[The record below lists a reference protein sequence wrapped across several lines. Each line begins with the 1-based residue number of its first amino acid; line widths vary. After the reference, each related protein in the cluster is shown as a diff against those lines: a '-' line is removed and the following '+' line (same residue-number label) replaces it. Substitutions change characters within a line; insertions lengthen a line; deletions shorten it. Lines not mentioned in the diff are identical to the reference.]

1 MKEEDLILLS
11 KEQFINAINDVEN
24 VCRYQEGL
32 NNYFRKN
39 NVDGYIFQPD
49 CSSTVIGLL
58 HTVLGEKD
66 KDEWIDYF
74 CFELDF
80 GKKWKE
86 GVITEKD
93 GTDIILKTAEDL
105 YNLLEKQIN

>member
-1 MKEEDLILLS
+1 MIS
-11 KEQFINAINDVEN
+11 KKDFIKAIEDVEN
-24 VCRYQEGL
+24 VCRYHEGL

-49 CSSTVIGLL
+49 CTSTVLRLL
-58 HTVLGEKD
+58 HSIAGIKD

-80 GKKWKE
+80 GKKWHE
-86 GVITEKD
+86 GMITNDD

-105 YNLLEKQIN
+105 YNLLESQE

>member
-1 MKEEDLILLS
+1 MLS
-11 KEQFINAINDVEN
+11 KEEFVKAINDVEN

-58 HTVLGEKD
+58 HTILGEKD

-86 GVITEKD
+86 GTITEKN
-93 GTDIILKTAEDL
+93 GTEIILKTDEDL
-105 YNLLEKQIN
+105 DSLLEKQIN

>member
-1 MKEEDLILLS
+1 MID
-11 KEQFINAINDVEN
+11 KEQFINAISDVES
-24 VCRYQEGL
+24 VYRYQEGL

-58 HTVLGEKD
+58 HNIFGVMD
-66 KDEWIDYF
+66 KDGWIDYF

-86 GVITEKD
+86 GTITEKD
-93 GTDIILKTAEDL
+93 GTDIVLKTAEDL
-105 YNLLEKQIN
+105 YNLLEKQSN

>member
-1 MKEEDLILLS
+1 MLS
-11 KEQFINAINDVEN
+11 KEKFIKAIDDVES

-49 CSSTVIGLL
+49 CTSTVINLL
-58 HTVLGEKD
+58 HTIAGTKD

-86 GVITEKD
+86 GMITEKD
-93 GTDIILKTAEDL
+93 GTDIILKTSEDL
-105 YNLLEKQIN
+105 YDLLEKQM

>member
-1 MKEEDLILLS
+1 MID
-11 KEQFINAINDVEN
+11 KEQFINAISDVES
-24 VCRYQEGL
+24 VYRYQEGL

-58 HTVLGEKD
+58 HNTLGEKD
-66 KDEWIDYF
+66 KDGWIDYF

-86 GVITEKD
+86 GTITEKD
-93 GTDIILKTAEDL
+93 GTDIVLKTAEDL
-105 YNLLEKQIN
+105 YNLLEKQSN

>member
-1 MKEEDLILLS
+1 MLS
-11 KEQFINAINDVEN
+11 KEEFVKAINEVEN

-49 CSSTVIGLL
+49 CTSTVISLL
-58 HTVLGEKD
+58 HTISGTKD
-66 KDEWIDYF
+66 KDEWINYF

-86 GVITEKD
+86 GMITEKD
-93 GTDIILKTAEDL
+93 GTDIILKTSEDL
-105 YNLLEKQIN
+105 YNLLEKQM

>member
-1 MKEEDLILLS
+1 MIS
-11 KEQFINAINDVEN
+11 KKDFIKAIEDVEN
-24 VCRYQEGL
+24 VWRYHEGL

-49 CSSTVIGLL
+49 CTSTVLRLL
-58 HTVLGEKD
+58 HSIAGIKD

-80 GKKWKE
+80 GKKWHE
-86 GVITEKD
+86 GTITNDD
-93 GTDIILKTAEDL
+93 GTDIVLKTAEDL
-105 YNLLEKQIN
+105 YNLLESQE

>member
-1 MKEEDLILLS
+1 MLS

-58 HTVLGEKD
+58 HTIFGEKD
-66 KDEWIDYF
+66 KDIPGIHFGAFRQSAGGAAEGDHTVLSPLALRRSQAIWFLDYE
-74 CFELDF
+74 ELS
-80 GKKWKE
+80 
-86 GVITEKD
+86 
-93 GTDIILKTAEDL
+93 
-105 YNLLEKQIN
+105 

>member
-1 MKEEDLILLS
+1 MLS
-11 KEQFINAINDVEN
+11 KEQFINAINDVKN
-24 VCRYQEGL
+24 VCRYQESL

-58 HTVLGEKD
+58 HTIFGEKD

-86 GVITEKD
+86 GTITEKN

-105 YNLLEKQIN
+105 YNLLEKTD

>member
-1 MKEEDLILLS
+1 MLS
-11 KEQFINAINDVEN
+11 KEEFVKAINDVEN

-49 CSSTVIGLL
+49 CSSTVFGLL
-58 HTVLGEKD
+58 HTILGEKD

-86 GVITEKD
+86 GTITEKN
-93 GTDIILKTAEDL
+93 GTEIILKTAEDL

>member
-1 MKEEDLILLS
+1 MKEEYLILLS

-66 KDEWIDYF
+66 KDEWIRVKNTH
-74 CFELDF
+74 EAIIS
-80 GKKWKE
+80 KE
-86 GVITEKD
+86 IFKNIFKNTPQESFPISNK
-93 GTDIILKTAEDL
+93 
-105 YNLLEKQIN
+105 

>member
-1 MKEEDLILLS
+1 MDDHRAGMLLAGT
-11 KEQFINAINDVEN
+11 AIGTKPRAGEAT
-24 VCRYQEGL
+24 QEG
-32 NNYFRKN
+32 
-39 NVDGYIFQPD
+39 V
-49 CSSTVIGLL
+49 
-58 HTVLGEKD
+58 KD

-93 GTDIILKTAEDL
+93 GTDIILKTPEDL

>member
-1 MKEEDLILLS
+1 MLS
-11 KEQFINAINDVEN
+11 KEEFVKAINEVEN

-32 NNYFRKN
+32 NNFFRKN

-49 CSSTVIGLL
+49 CTSTVISLL
-58 HTVLGEKD
+58 HTIAGTKD

>member
-1 MKEEDLILLS
+1 MIS
-11 KEQFINAINDVEN
+11 KKDFIKAIGDVEN
-24 VCRYQEGL
+24 VCRYHEGL

-49 CSSTVIGLL
+49 CTSTVLRLL
-58 HTVLGEKD
+58 HSIAGIKD

-80 GKKWKE
+80 GKKWCE
-86 GVITEKD
+86 GMITNDD
-93 GTDIILKTAEDL
+93 GTDIVLKTAEDL
-105 YNLLEKQIN
+105 YNLLESQE